1 MTGKMYWWRIVGLTS
16 LIFFGGLTVSNAQ
29 MNFEL
34 TLPLGLERE
43 KLVIPKDNPLT
54 EDKVKLGKFLF
65 FDKRLSANNTIACA
79 NCHNTSLGIYR
90 WPAGFNRHLPPTRGK
105 KCTDRS

>member
-43 KLVIPKDNPLT
+43 KLVIPKDN
-54 EDKVKLGKFLF
+54 
-65 FDKRLSANNTIACA
+65 LSLI
-79 NCHNTSLGIYR
+79 HI
-90 WPAGFNRHLPPTRGK
+90 
-105 KCTDRS
+105 